1 MDNNIRKIEQDLR
14 AYAKRTP
21 GMTYTTGTLMTFL
34 IAGML
39 TLGNPAVKM
48 DQSLEKYNKEV
59 TYSMKDMESSIEW
72 GRKQNQKLLKNANL
86 ELIQLMEQG
95 DQVVKS
101 PWNSWQ
107 VGANTYVG
115 SWNSSYK
122 GKGGKTADVVYD
134 RNNGNPYSKYKK
146 NTNSFQYGITDLE
159 IVNEPSAEI
168 IVNASIRPTSIDK
181 EAPKVKIPEVKAP
194 AEPKLNVSIKTPAAI
209 KEPTVNPPTIK
220 VDLPEP
226 NTNPFND
233 FCFTCGTLN
242 GTNHTDANKTYNPN
256 VVNDREYGNGGNHK
270 FWSGY
275 NPNTKIFEQK
285 SGIDNKIVN
294 TANDWGTTKNYEPR
308 TGALLYFNKQGNV
321 YNPTQ
326 NKLGGFEAENFE
338 LYLAGNVSDGTNS
351 AGTTNGGKNGTIGVH
366 TVWNGKLSNITG
378 NLYGKANFISIETW
392 HAGKLEFDRVKANVQ
407 GNDNTIFYIYP
418 TVYGNIT
425 STKYNSHKQRGGF
438 IGKVDADIKSQN
450 NAIYSVI
457 GVSGSFDIDS

>member
-115 SWNSSYK
+115 SWNSAYK

-209 KEPTVNPPTIK
+209 KEPTVNPP
-220 VDLPEP
+220 VVNVNLPSP
-226 NTNPFND
+226 NTEPFND
-233 FCFTCGTLN
+233 FCFTCGSQTRRLQN
-242 GTNHTDANKTYNPN
+242 
-256 VVNDREYGNGGNHK
+256 E
-270 FWSGY
+270 
-275 NPNTKIFEQK
+275 
-285 SGIDNKIVN
+285 
-294 TANDWGTTKNYEPR
+294 GTT
-308 TGALLYFNKQGNV
+308 
-321 YNPTQ
+321 
-326 NKLGGFEAENFE
+326 
-338 LYLAGNVSDGTNS
+338 DNS
-351 AGTTNGGKNGTIGVH
+351 
-366 TVWNGKLSNITG
+366 
-378 NLYGKANFISIETW
+378 Y
-392 HAGKLEFDRVKANVQ
+392 
-407 GNDNTIFYIYP
+407 
-418 TVYGNIT
+418 
-425 STKYNSHKQRGGF
+425 
-438 IGKVDADIKSQN
+438 
-450 NAIYSVI
+450 
-457 GVSGSFDIDS
+457 

>member
-72 GRKQNQKLLKNANL
+72 GRKQNQKLLKDANL

-95 DQVVKS
+95 DHVVKS

-115 SWNSSYK
+115 SWNSAYK

-194 AEPKLNVSIKTPAAI
+194 AEPKLNVSIETPAAI

-242 GTNHTDANKTYNPN
+242 GTNYTDVNKTYNPN

-285 SGIDNKIVN
+285 SGIDSKIVN
-294 TANDWGTTKNYEPR
+294 TANDWGTIKNYGPR
-308 TGALLYFNKQGNV
+308 TGALLYFNEQRNA
-321 YNPTQ
+321 YNPAQ
-326 NKLGGFEAENFE
+326 NKLGGFEAKNFE
-338 LYLAGNVSDGTNS
+338 LHLAGNVSDGTHS
-351 AGTTNGGKNGTIGVH
+351 AGTTNGEKME
-366 TVWNGKLSNITG
+366 L
-378 NLYGKANFISIETW
+378 
-392 HAGKLEFDRVKANVQ
+392 
-407 GNDNTIFYIYP
+407 
-418 TVYGNIT
+418 
-425 STKYNSHKQRGGF
+425 
-438 IGKVDADIKSQN
+438 
-450 NAIYSVI
+450 
-457 GVSGSFDIDS
+457 